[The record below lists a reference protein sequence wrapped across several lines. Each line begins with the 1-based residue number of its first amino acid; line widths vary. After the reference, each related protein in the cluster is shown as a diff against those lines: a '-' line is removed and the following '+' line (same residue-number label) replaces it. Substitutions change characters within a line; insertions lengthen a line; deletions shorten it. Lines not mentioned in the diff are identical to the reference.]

1 MAERAEDRFVF
12 IALAADGNGIAEP
25 AYVQVHD
32 PGKVLPAVVLAVQT
46 GHIKPAS
53 GTAGFLAVKKGEAR
67 RVYLF
72 LQVLCKVNEDAEG
85 GGVII
90 GAKASWDSVIV
101 GAEQEAG
108 RVLPGIQDI
117 IHRAAGVLEVWPVLL
132 KAV

>member
-67 RVYLF
+67 RVSLF

-85 GGVII
+85 GGVIV

-101 GAEQEAG
+101 GAEQELGASCQG
-108 RVLPGIQDI
+108 SRI
-117 IHRAAGVLEVWPVLL
+117 
-132 KAV
+132 